1 MYYLKKLFDEKVDF
15 DFISPD
21 VQTRLRSDNFN
32 FGLAEVANFI
42 RINSYEFQNEIP
54 ELLAIDAAIEEIYK
68 SYLRDEGLEEEKIEE
83 KPIPEPAPVEAPEPA
98 VEITPEVKAPDELE
112 AEVTPEGIQQE
123 IDSLK
128 EIVEGNPFGL
138 RDDDIEYYSIQ
149 IEILTDYLSTL

>member
-54 ELLAIDAAIEEIYK
+54 ELQ
-68 SYLRDEGLEEEKIEE
+68 
-83 KPIPEPAPVEAPEPA
+83 
-98 VEITPEVKAPDELE
+98 
-112 AEVTPEGIQQE
+112 AE
-123 IDSLK
+123 
-128 EIVEGNPFGL
+128 
-138 RDDDIEYYSIQ
+138 
-149 IEILTDYLSTL
+149 